1 MLYACGVCAH
11 VCIRCEMCMHVAY
24 LHICMYMSVTVFF
37 DSLKICV
44 LWKIQFASLGEQSKP
59 AQNKQ
64 GEQLVQG

>member
-1 MLYACGVCAH
+1 
-11 VCIRCEMCMHVAY
+11 
-24 LHICMYMSVTVFF
+24 MYVSVTVFF

-64 GEQLVQG
+64 GEQLVQGTLGLT